1 MKKRRV
7 SRVSAFVKFLLELP
21 RPTKQAV
28 MVLADG
34 VVLPL
39 CLCMAVALGQ
49 RAILDS
55 ADLADLLISAAA
67 AAILTFWFLG
77 LYRSVVRFIGPQT
90 VGIVIVGVTVS
101 AAAAW
106 FAARSHAIGDL
117 SPSTLAIYWS
127 WSLLYLTGSRL
138 VVRSMFNRCMN
149 RSGAKRVVIYGA
161 GAAGAKLSSVMMAGP
176 DFVPV
181 AFVDDNLSLRG
192 SRINGIRV
200 FDSRELAALIGTY
213 DVERVL
219 LAMPSAQKWRRRE
232 ILAQLAPLG
241 VHVQS
246 LPDLSEIIAGRA
258 RIDEVK
264 EVEISDLLGRDPVPP
279 HTGAVR
285 IPEFV
290 ASRSW

>member
-1 MKKRRV
+1 
-7 SRVSAFVKFLLELP
+7 
-21 RPTKQAV
+21 
-28 MVLADG
+28 
-34 VVLPL
+34 
-39 CLCMAVALGQ
+39 
-49 RAILDS
+49 
-55 ADLADLLISAAA
+55 
-67 AAILTFWFLG
+67 
-77 LYRSVVRFIGPQT
+77 
-90 VGIVIVGVTVS
+90 
-101 AAAAW
+101 
-106 FAARSHAIGDL
+106 
-117 SPSTLAIYWS
+117 
-127 WSLLYLTGSRL
+127 
-138 VVRSMFNRCMN
+138 
-149 RSGAKRVVIYGA
+149 
-161 GAAGAKLSSVMMAGP
+161 MMAGP

-264 EVEISDLLGRDPVPP
+264 EVEISDLLRRGAVPP

-285 IPEFV
+285 Y
-290 ASRSW
+290 R